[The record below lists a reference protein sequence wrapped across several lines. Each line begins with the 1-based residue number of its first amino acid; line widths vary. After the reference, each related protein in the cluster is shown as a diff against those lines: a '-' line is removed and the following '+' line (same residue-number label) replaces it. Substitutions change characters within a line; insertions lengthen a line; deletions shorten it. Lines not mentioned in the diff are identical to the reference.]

1 MVQIKRVVY
10 VGDLHIKGV
19 GLEKFYWAWQT
30 EALCLSRFI
39 YRINKKKTDQNNNKK
54 YGKLG
59 GLLSIIMLGQLM
71 KNAR

>member
-19 GLEKFYWAWQT
+19 GLETFYWAWQT

-39 YRINKKKTDQNNNKK
+39 YRINKKKKPTKTK
-54 YGKLG
+54 T
-59 GLLSIIMLGQLM
+59 
-71 KNAR
+71 KNMVN

>member
-30 EALCLSRFI
+30 EALCL
-39 YRINKKKTDQNNNKK
+39 NDQNKNKK